1 MRWKS
6 LTRCGILRFTR
17 SISKTK
23 WERHGKCGSLS
34 LGMWFIAHQS
44 LFQTFH
50 KFSKILRTRK
60 VRSYLIM
67 FMSPPDPTSLPSKC
81 RHIELLDFRG
91 LSVLPVMPR
100 QPLQIRFPFASNFF
114 WSFAILIHVSLFLVL
129 LPLVSSVSPSLRMS
143 LTSSSHLFLGL
154 PKAL

>member
-1 MRWKS
+1 MEVTDTLWNPQIHEVYVKDKMGKTWKS
-6 LTRCGILRFTR
+6 VTASTLG
-17 SISKTK
+17 
-23 WERHGKCGSLS
+23 CGSLLIS
-34 LGMWFIAHQS
+34 PSFRP
-44 LFQTFH
+44 FTNFR
-50 KFSKILRTRK
+50 KFFESVK

-67 FMSPPDPTSLPSKC
+67 FMSPPDTTSLPSKC

-91 LSVLPVMPR
+91 VSGLPVMLR

-114 WSFAILIHVSLFLVL
+114 WSFAILIHVSLFLVS

-154 PKAL
+154 PTAL